1 MRRLLHAVLPVALL
15 ASHAGAQTAIVG
27 DAWIIGPVMV
37 GTTIAD
43 GSRLHV
49 VASSATEVPF
59 QISGVD
65 LTPFLRVAKDG
76 KVGMSTYSAAN
87 LDVNGAGDA
96 SNTALMLQSG
106 NLYQG
111 GTSRVQ
117 IAFGENGTT
126 NRRHAITS
134 VHSDSTTHNSVD
146 FLIWSPDAGS
156 ATSMATMTV
165 LSLVTISSTN
175 PIEASVHVR
184 PFGDPTHELVVSNG
198 ASTGGGSIHLGA
210 QVSPSSR
217 DWKRDIAYLGP
228 EDEAAAYANEREL
241 KHVSFRY
248 ARLKGGKFVR
258 NSRAPIRRGL
268 IFEESPAAVRGP
280 GETLSLDQRLLESEL
295 AFKEF
300 ARKLDAAEKEV
311 GQ

>member
-1 MRRLLHAVLPVALL
+1 MRRLLLAALL
-15 ASHAGAQTAIVG
+15 SIPAAKAAAQTAIVG

-37 GTTIAD
+37 GTTTAAS
-43 GSRLHV
+43 SRLHV
-49 VASSATEVPF
+49 AASSATEVPF
-59 QISGVD
+59 QVSGVD

-87 LDVNGAGDA
+87 LDVNGAGDS

-111 GTSRVQ
+111 GTTRVQ
-117 IAFGENGTT
+117 LAFGQNGTT
-126 NRRHAITS
+126 DRRHAIAS
-134 VHSDSTTHNSVD
+134 VHSDSTTHNSLD
-146 FLIWSPDAGS
+146 FLIWSPDAGT
-156 ATSMATMTV
+156 TSLATMTV
-165 LSLVTISSTN
+165 LSLVTISSTAA
-175 PIEASVHVR
+175 IEASVHVR
-184 PFGDPTHELVVSNG
+184 PVGDPKHELVVSDGN
-198 ASTGGGSIHLGA
+198 STGGGTIHVAA
-210 QVSPSSR
+210 QASPSSR

-228 EDEAAAYANEREL
+228 AEEAAAYANERGL

-248 ARLKGGKFVR
+248 AKLKGARFVR

-268 IFEESPAAVRGP
+268 IYEDSPAEVRGP
-280 GETLSLDQRLLESEL
+280 GETLSLDQRLLETEL

-300 ARKLDAAEKEV
+300 ARKLEAAEREA

>member
-1 MRRLLHAVLPVALL
+1 MRLLAILAASLL
-15 ASHAGAQTAIVG
+15 ASEAGAQTAIVG

-37 GTTIAD
+37 GTTTAAS
-43 GSRLHV
+43 SRLHV
-49 VASSATEVPF
+49 VASSATAVPF

-106 NLYQG
+106 NLYGG
-111 GTSRVQ
+111 GTTRKQ
-117 IAFGENGTT
+117 IAFGQDGTT
-126 NRRHAITS
+126 NRRHAIAS
-134 VHSDSTTHNSVD
+134 VHSDSTTHNSID

-165 LSLVTISSTN
+165 LSLVTISSTAA
-175 PIEASVHVR
+175 IKASVHVR
-184 PFGDPTHELVVSNG
+184 PVGDPKHELVVSNG
-198 ASTGGGSIHLGA
+198 SSTGGGTIHVFN

-217 DWKRDIAYLGP
+217 DWKRDIAYLGAA
-228 EDEAAAYANEREL
+228 DEAAAYANERGL

-248 ARLKGGKFVR
+248 ARLKGGRFVR
-258 NSRAPIRRGL
+258 DSHAPLRRGL
-268 IFEESPAAVRGP
+268 IYEDSPAEVRGP

-300 ARKLDAAEKEV
+300 ARKLDAAEREV
-311 GQ
+311 GR

>member
-1 MRRLLHAVLPVALL
+1 MRFL
-15 ASHAGAQTAIVG
+15 AILAASFLAARADAQTTVVG

-37 GTTIAD
+37 GTMTAAS
-43 GSRLHV
+43 SRLHV
-49 VASSATEVPF
+49 VASPATEVPF
-59 QISGVD
+59 QVSGVD

-87 LDVNGAGDA
+87 LDVNGAGDS
-96 SNTALMLQSG
+96 SNTALMMQSG

-111 GTSRVQ
+111 GASRVQ
-117 IAFGENGTT
+117 IAFGQDGTT
-126 NRRHAITS
+126 NRRHAISS
-134 VHSDSTTHNSVD
+134 VHSDSTTHNSID
-146 FLIWSPDAGS
+146 FLIWSPAAGS

-165 LSLVTISSTN
+165 LSLVTISSTAA
-175 PIEASVHVR
+175 IEASVHVR
-184 PFGDPTHELVVSNG
+184 PAGDPKHELVVSDG
-198 ASTGGGSIHLGA
+198 ASTGGGSIHLAA

-217 DWKRDIAYLGP
+217 DWKRDIAYLGVA
-228 EDEAAAYANEREL
+228 DEAAAYANEREL

-248 ARLKGGKFVR
+248 ARLKGGRFVR
-258 NSRAPIRRGL
+258 DSRAPIRRGL
-268 IFEESPAAVRGP
+268 IFEDSSADVRGP

-300 ARKLDAAEKEV
+300 ARKLEAAEKAV